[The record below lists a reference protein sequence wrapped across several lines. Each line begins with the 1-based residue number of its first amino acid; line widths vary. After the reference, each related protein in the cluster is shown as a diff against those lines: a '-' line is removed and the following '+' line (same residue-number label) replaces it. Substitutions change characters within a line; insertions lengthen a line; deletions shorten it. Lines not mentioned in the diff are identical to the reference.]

1 MPRITMVVCAHGDR
15 VPIKR
20 LLERSGDCY
29 DELIVVHDGPDFEDV
44 RSLVVERGGRFI
56 ERPRAFSQEPHI
68 PFVIGEA
75 ANDWIL
81 RFDTDEYPSSE
92 LRGWL
97 RDFRKMADVDSKIA
111 GYRWICPAWD
121 GRKRIS
127 RNWPYK
133 FLRLFDRNKV
143 MMIGLCENGPE
154 PEQNYLVPRLPLR
167 FWHEPATPS
176 HGLRNIFGKKRTA
189 QARKNIA
196 RALLGSPKEHP
207 RWRYESD
214 DWPRGWKEVKE
225 HPILTGLWRL
235 LIWPPRQ
242 ALAMILVGDIPWPS
256 VFTHAGIFH
265 ATICVEYWRQRRRSR
280 REGKVV

>member
-1 MPRITMVVCAHGDR
+1 MPKVSLIICVHGDR
-15 VPIKR
+15 EPLQR
-20 LLERSGDCY
+20 LLDQSVDCY
-29 DELIVVHDGPDFEDV
+29 DELLVIHDGPDFDNV
-44 RSLVVERGGRFI
+44 GDLVSQFGGRFI
-56 ERPRAFSQEPHI
+56 ERPRAFSQEPHL
-68 PFVIGEA
+68 PFAFGQA

-81 RFDTDEYPSSE
+81 RFDSDEFPSTG
-92 LRGWL
+92 LRNWL
-97 RDFRKMADVDSKIA
+97 IQFRKTPRVNDDVS
-111 GYRWICPAWD
+111 GYYCIWPAWN
-121 GRKRIS
+121 GRRVITKH
-127 RNWPYK
+127 WPSK
-133 FLRLFDRNKV
+133 RLFLFHRNRVKL
-143 MMIGLCENGPE
+143 IGLCENGPQ
-154 PEQNYLVPRLPLR
+154 PDTKPCKLNLRLS
-167 FWHEPATPS
+167 HEPTGQS

-196 RALLGSPKEHP
+196 HALLGSPKEHP

-265 ATICVEYWRQRRRSR
+265 ATICVEYCRQRRRSR
-280 REGKVV
+280 